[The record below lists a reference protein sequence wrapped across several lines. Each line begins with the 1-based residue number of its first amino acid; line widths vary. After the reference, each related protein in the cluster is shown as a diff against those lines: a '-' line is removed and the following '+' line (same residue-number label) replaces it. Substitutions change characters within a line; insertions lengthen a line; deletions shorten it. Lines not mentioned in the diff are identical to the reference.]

1 MTRTGDGCLCIL
13 AGSERVSLQQPKLTL
28 KLRMRQVTA
37 VVTQPG
43 RPRGRGNRRTPEPS
57 PVEAAARELG
67 FHDDRILAP
76 AKASEVLAFGPSTR
90 QRDALS

>member
-1 MTRTGDGCLCIL
+1 MTPTSDGCVRVVGRQCSYSLRQKL
-13 AGSERVSLQQPKLTL
+13 ALTP
-28 KLRMRQVTA
+28 RTWQVTA

-67 FHDDRILAP
+67 LHDDRILAP
-76 AKASEVLAFGPSTR
+76 AKASEVLTSGPM
-90 QRDALS
+90 QMLM

>member
-1 MTRTGDGCLCIL
+1 MHVL
-13 AGSERVSLQQPKLTL
+13 ADRAVFSQQLNHSLN
-28 KLRMRQVTA
+28 LRNRQVTA

-57 PVEAAARELG
+57 PVEAAARDLG

-76 AKASEVLAFGPSTR
+76 AKASEVLASGPCGIST
-90 QRDALS
+90 